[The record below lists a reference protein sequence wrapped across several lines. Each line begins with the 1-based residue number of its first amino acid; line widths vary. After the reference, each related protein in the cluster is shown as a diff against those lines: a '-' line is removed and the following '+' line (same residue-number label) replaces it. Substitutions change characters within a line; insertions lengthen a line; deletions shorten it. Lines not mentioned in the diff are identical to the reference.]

1 MLLGRLAF
9 DGRGE
14 GYLDLIFRAGL
25 IFRINEGG
33 FELDD
38 CAREGGGEMPTSKP
52 EECHANSNENAGSDS
67 RMTAQRDRICGQEVE
82 DGRGERL
89 YDL

>member
-1 MLLGRLAF
+1 MVEERDILTLV
-9 DGRGE
+9 
-14 GYLDLIFRAGL
+14 FRAGL

-52 EECHANSNENAGSDS
+52 EKCHANSNENAGRDGS
-67 RMTAQRDRICGQEVE
+67 MTAHAMESADKRSKTAEVSVCMISK
-82 DGRGERL
+82 
-89 YDL
+89 